1 MTVSSSSLP
10 LALLGSQVAQRLLG
24 VSVPTVSLLIVIA
37 ISAWTMPALAS
48 RGIVNLALA
57 IFAPRTR
64 R

>member
-10 LALLGSQVAQRLLG
+10 LALLGFQVAQRLLG

-37 ISAWTMPALAS
+37 ISAWTMPALVS